1 MNLRTITT
9 LLVLALF
16 LSFSAQSVEAR
27 GIKGAGQKSKG
38 ESGKSDKDSAKSKS
52 KAKPFAKL
60 IKDKVKIE
68 GLFTFYHDTVDNS
81 VLMAINP
88 EHFGPIYLF
97 GSARSTGDGTFYDAG
112 YPSRTFPLYFKRVGL
127 SGLIM
132 KLDIN
137 STLLQESWQENP
149 GNGKK
154 PARQSRHFKY
164 YVQSCRG
171 WYFRPSFYFAG
182 HKI

>member
-16 LSFSAQSVEAR
+16 LSFSVESVEAR
-27 GIKGAGQKSKG
+27 GVKGSGQKSKG
-38 ESGKSDKDSAKSKS
+38 ANGKSDKDSDKSKS

-97 GSARSTGDGTFYDAG
+97 GSARSSGDGTFYDAG
-112 YPSRTFPLYFKRVGL
+112 FPSRTFPLYFKKV
-127 SGLIM
+127 
-132 KLDIN
+132 
-137 STLLQESWQENP
+137 
-149 GNGKK
+149 GKK
-154 PARQSRHFKY
+154 ILVMEKNLRVRADTSSTMHKA
-164 YVQSCRG
+164 VA
-171 WYFRPSFYFAG
+171 AG
-182 HKI
+182 ISDHLLTSLEIKSKPEDSTEAVLIDP